1 MKNNK
6 VPGIREINV
15 DMLKAV
21 GKQCL
26 MWLTDILR
34 AVWEEESILVTAAW
48 AEDIV
53 ENIRQASPC
62 DSRN

>member
-6 VPGIREINV
+6 APGIREINV
-15 DMLKAV
+15 DMLKA
-21 GKQCL
+21 GGEQCL

-34 AVWEEESILVTAAW
+34 AVWEEESILVTAACP
-48 AEDIV
+48 EDIGQ
-53 ENIRQASPC
+53 NIRQTNPC